1 VTEDVVVDN
10 KLIFIEA
17 PCVVVLC
24 EGEKEAILVLLVLS
38 LIAID
43 ERTIDVNVSVAVGI
57 VLVVPSEE
65 EMSTGSDMAVFLVT
79 DVPI

>member
-1 VTEDVVVDN
+1 MTEDVVVDN

-17 PCVVVLC
+17 LCVVVLC

-38 LIAID
+38 LIAVD

-65 EMSTGSDMAVFLVT
+65 GMSTGSDMAVFLVT

>member
-1 VTEDVVVDN
+1 MTEDVVVDN

-17 PCVVVLC
+17 LCVVVLC

-38 LIAID
+38 LIAVD